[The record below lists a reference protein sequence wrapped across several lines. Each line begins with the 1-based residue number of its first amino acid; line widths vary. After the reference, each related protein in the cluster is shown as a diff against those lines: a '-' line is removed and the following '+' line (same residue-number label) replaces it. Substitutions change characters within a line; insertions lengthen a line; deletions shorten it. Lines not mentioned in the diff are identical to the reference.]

1 MNEFIPPMTSMSLP
15 FCTLV
20 KNLRRSGMS
29 KPIVSFGTI
38 TFTRSASK
46 SNSGYPIIKV
56 SAAINARF
64 FFFSFL
70 SVFFPFFFFFLPEDD
85 ELLELLELLLEDDE
99 LLLDRF
105 FFFFSFFSF
114 CLLVVVTTV
123 FVCTY

>member
-20 KNLRRSGMS
+20 KNLRRSGIS

-56 SAAINARF
+56 SAAINTRF

-70 SVFFPFFFFFLPEDD
+70 SFFPFFFFFLPEDD

-105 FFFFSFFSF
+105 FVFFSFFSF